1 MKESSLLQMK
11 NKIDTLGSVI
21 ERLIQETEMLKTLV
35 MGDHAVIKELKEF
48 PDIIEKMKQDN
59 GKEENTERTA
69 TGDSNIADSG
79 LELS

>member
-59 GKEENTERTA
+59 GKKENTSGVVA
-69 TGDSNIADSG
+69 GDSDTANSG